1 MRISQND
8 QLKLDR
14 EKLRK
19 LGYIQELDRSLGV
32 FSNFALSF
40 SVISIL
46 TGLITL
52 YGFNVMEKGA
62 YGFWAWIVVGIFQL
76 FMALS
81 LGEIASCYPIAGGVY
96 QWTNILGNNR
106 MGWFNGWI
114 SLIGWSACTT
124 GINYGLAKFLSELFN
139 LNTSITA
146 LLIICLIIVALQSSI
161 SFWGIKGV
169 AKLNTLSVVIHI
181 VGVLAIFVLLLIFSE
196 PNIDWQVVSIEHA
209 FKDFKLEFF
218 IPALMMGAWT
228 LTAFDASAS
237 ISEECIN
244 PTKTVP
250 YGMILSVFFSIIG
263 GALILFSFAQNSS
276 VLGEMQ
282 GTGSSISLNIITKIL
297 GPNLASLIS
306 IILVSAMFICGL
318 AAQTVT
324 VRIIYAFSRN
334 NGLPF
339 SEIWKK
345 VSRKNNIPIFS
356 IVLCGSIELIISLA
370 VTVIAW
376 DPSAKMIP
384 SNALPIITSLST
396 AGLYTSYAVVMVLSI
411 VRRKKIKKEKGEFSL
426 GKLGLVINVIS
437 LLWAASIAGIT
448 LFVYNTFVALIFL
461 IIMTL
466 LTVYYFVY
474 MRTVLKYNY
483 KKLSEGE
490 LLRIENMRGME

>member
-40 SVISIL
+40 AIISIL

-96 QWTNILGNNR
+96 QWTNILGNNQL
-106 MGWFNGWI
+106 GWFNGWI

-124 GINYGLAKFLSELFN
+124 GINYGLAKFISELFN

-146 LLIICLIIVALQSSI
+146 LLLICLIIVALQS
-161 SFWGIKGV
+161 FLNFRGIKGV
-169 AKLNTLSVVIHI
+169 AKLNHLSVVIHI
-181 VGVLAIFVLLLIFSE
+181 VGVLTIFVLLLIFSE
-196 PNIDWQVVSIEHA
+196 PHVDWQVVSFERA
-209 FKDFKLEFF
+209 VKDFRLEYF

-263 GALILFSFAQNSS
+263 GAMILFSFAQNIS
-276 VLGEMQ
+276 VLGDLQ
-282 GTGSSISLNIITKIL
+282 GTGSRVSLKIITMIL

-306 IILVSAMFICGL
+306 IILVAAMFICGL

-345 VSRKNNIPIFS
+345 VSQKNNSPIFS
-356 IVLCGSIELIISLA
+356 IILCGSIELILSLT

-376 DPSAKMIP
+376 DPSSKTIP
-384 SNALPIITSLST
+384 PNSLPIITSLST
-396 AGLYTSYAVVMVLSI
+396 AGLYTSYAIVMVMALI
-411 VRRKKIKKEKGEFSL
+411 RRKKINKEKGDFSL
-426 GKLGLVINVIS
+426 GKLGPAVNLIA
-437 LLWAASIAGIT
+437 LLWAASIASIT
-448 LFVYNTFVALIFL
+448 IFVYNTFVALVFL
-461 IIMTL
+461 IIMVL
-466 LTVYYFVY
+466 LAVYYFVY
-474 MRTVLKYNY
+474 MRTVLKYNA

-490 LLRIENMRGME
+490 LLIIENMRGIE

>member
-1 MRISQND
+1 MKISQND

-40 SVISIL
+40 AIISIL

-62 YGFWAWIVVGIFQL
+62 YGFWAWIIVGIFQL

-96 QWTNILGNNR
+96 QWTNILGNNQL
-106 MGWFNGWI
+106 GWFNGWI

-139 LNTSITA
+139 LNTSIIA
-146 LLIICLIIVALQSSI
+146 LLLICVLIVTLQSFI
-161 SFWGIKGV
+161 NFGGIKGV
-169 AKLNTLSVVIHI
+169 AKLNHLSVVIHI
-181 VGVLAIFVLLLIFSE
+181 VGVLAIFTLLLIFAE
-196 PNIDWQVVSIEHA
+196 PHVDWQVVSVELA
-209 FKDFKLEFF
+209 MKDFRLEYF

-250 YGMILSVFFSIIG
+250 YGMILSVFFSMIG
-263 GALILFSFAQNSS
+263 GAMILFSFAQNSS
-276 VLGEMQ
+276 VLGELQ
-282 GTGSSISLNIITKIL
+282 GMGSRISLKIITTIL
-297 GPNLASLIS
+297 GPNLGILIS

-318 AAQTVT
+318 AAQAVT

-356 IVLCGSIELIISLA
+356 ILLCGSIELVLSLV

-376 DPSAKMIP
+376 DSSTKIIP
-384 SNALPIITSLST
+384 SNSLPIITSLST
-396 AGLYTSYAVVMVLSI
+396 AGLYTSYAIVMIMALI
-411 VRRKKIKKEKGEFSL
+411 RRKKINKEKGEFAL
-426 GKLGLVINVIS
+426 GKLGPVINFIA
-437 LLWAASIAGIT
+437 LLWAGSIAGIT
-448 LFVYNTFVALIFL
+448 LFVYNTLVSLIFF
-461 IIMTL
+461 IMLVL
-466 LTVYYFVY
+466 LAVYYFVY
-474 MRTVLKYNY
+474 MRTVLKYNL